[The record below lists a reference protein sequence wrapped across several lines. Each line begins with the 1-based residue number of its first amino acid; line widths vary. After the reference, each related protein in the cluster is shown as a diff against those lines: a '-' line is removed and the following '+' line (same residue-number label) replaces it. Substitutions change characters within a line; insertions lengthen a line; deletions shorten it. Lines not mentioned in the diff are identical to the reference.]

1 MSANKVEL
9 KRTNDGYVGAGTHT
23 GQDKIYKR
31 IEALEQ
37 DVTELTILL
46 HELLQRERIRD
57 PGSQWEH

>member
-1 MSANKVEL
+1 MSANIDVFSPPRTSTLTGKLE
-9 KRTNDGYVGAGTHT
+9 KRV
-23 GQDKIYKR
+23 
-31 IEALEQ
+31 EALEQ